1 MTPSAHRAATRF
13 SNGALGSAILLSLFG
28 QWKSFSEEETK
39 EYEGGLHAA
48 GPTRT
53 TRSVLDNNTILDPF
67 DTFVHKSRLLLT
79 RTSCDKLEK
88 RQDSYP
94 NFSRHGN
101 SSYLKKYLT
110 PEVYEELRHKQT
122 SSGITLE
129 DIIQSGVELP
139 WGAIPPRGFGVFVGD
154 AECYRVFAPLL
165 DPMIAEY
172 HHTPRQD
179 ATARGLRRHSTNLDP
194 EMVLSQRPDP
204 TGEYI
209 LFTRMRV
216 ARSIEGFGFAPSIS
230 RSSRRYLH
238 RLVKDCVEDWE
249 EGKFV
254 SIYEMTNEEHDDLIR
269 RHICF
274 HDPDAFAIYGG
285 LGRDWP
291 DARGIYCN
299 DWIGTPNVMIWCNA
313 EDHIRVVSMRKGGDL
328 HGVFAALSY
337 TVQAM
342 EKALH
347 QRGHHFVYD
356 DRLGY
361 VSAIRFIDDIM
372 HRVGERD
379 PDVNNIGAMLFHLR
393 LFLRV
398 WRVTNFFLL
407 PCALTL

>member
-1 MTPSAHRAATRF
+1 MTLLSSVHRAATRF
-13 SNGALGSAILLSLFG
+13 SNGALGSAILLSMYG
-28 QWKSFSEEETK
+28 QWKSFSEEESK
-39 EYEGGLHAA
+39 ENEGGQHVHVHVHAHAA
-48 GPTRT
+48 AEAVTRT
-53 TRSVLDNNTILDPF
+53 TRSVSGLDKNTLLDSL
-67 DTFVHKSRLLLT
+67 DTLAHNSRLLLT
-79 RTSCDKLEK
+79 SSTYTSCDTTKLPEK
-88 RQDSYP
+88 GQDSYP

-101 SSYLKKYLT
+101 SSHLKKYLT

-122 SSGITLE
+122 RSGITLE
-129 DIIQSGVELP
+129 DIIQSGVALP
-139 WGAIPPRGFGVFVGD
+139 WGAVPPRGFGVFVGD

-165 DPMIAEY
+165 DPMIADY
-172 HHTPRQD
+172 HHTPRPH
-179 ATARGLRRHSTNLDP
+179 ATARELRRHSTNLDP

-230 RSSRRYLH
+230 RSHRRYLH
-238 RLVKDCVEDWE
+238 GLVQDCVEDWE
-249 EGKFV
+249 QHGGKFV

-328 HGVFAALSY
+328 HGVFAALSH

-342 EKALH
+342 EKALQ
-347 QRGHHFVYD
+347 QRGHQFVYD

-361 VSAIRFIDDIM
+361 VSAMREYC
-372 HRVGERD
+372 G
-379 PDVNNIGAMLFHLR
+379 
-393 LFLRV
+393 
-398 WRVTNFFLL
+398 
-407 PCALTL
+407 